1 MKNSLFC
8 LLLLAA
14 LAGCNSARRAV
25 TSGPSSGSAP
35 TLRPEGPTLVCKSK
49 FLDNGSSV
57 RVYLSIDP
65 GREVALSQFSS
76 QFVINYS
83 LLPELA
89 SKTVMQSG
97 GVALKPGETL
107 IRQGSWYTVWF
118 DLPKPQGRE
127 LYTAVVLA
135 DINDQTAARRIQH
148 DLTLRL
154 QSGKVSDYF
163 GLFDKTGQ
171 VPRLLHYQKTGDTLQ
186 LRSLV
191 GQDTTFRVFHY
202 RYEFDAALSPIN
214 TEPRRPTRALYTD
227 STFTVRANAAF
238 TLPQEGLYYFVRDTT
253 ESFGI
258 GVLSVDDRYPRV
270 TRPDKLTRP
279 LIYMSTN
286 QEYVDLVT
294 ARDKEFKKALDR
306 YWLSMN
312 SGNQQTAKRTIRAYY
327 RRVEQANRL
336 FTTYKEGWKT
346 DRGMVYIIMGPPNRL
361 QRGKDKEVWV
371 YNRRSSQFSEINF
384 TFNKRANQFVEDHY
398 ELSRFVEFQPIW
410 YPAVEAWRN
419 GEVDQ

>member
-1 MKNSLFC
+1 MKNTFVFI
-8 LLLLAA
+8 LLLAA
-14 LAGCNSARRAV
+14 LTGCAPSRRPV
-25 TSGPSSGSAP
+25 TNGPSSGSAP
-35 TLRPEGPTLVCKSK
+35 TLRSEGPTLVCKSK

-65 GREVALSQFSS
+65 GREVALSQFPS

-89 SKTVMQSG
+89 SKAVMQSG

-107 IRQGSWYTVWF
+107 FRQGSWYTVWF
-118 DLPKPQGRE
+118 DLPKPQTKD

-135 DINDQTAARRIQH
+135 DINDQTAGHRIQH
-148 DLTLRL
+148 DLPVRF
-154 QSGKVSDYF
+154 QSGKVGDYF
-163 GLFDKTGQ
+163 SVFDKNGL
-171 VPRLLHYQKTGDTLQ
+171 VPRMHHYQATGDTLQ
-186 LRSLV
+186 LRSLS
-191 GQDTTFRVFHY
+191 GKDTTFRVFHY
-202 RYEFDAALSPIN
+202 SYQFAAALSPIN

-238 TLPQEGLYYFVRDTT
+238 TLPREGLYYFVRDTT

-258 GVLSVDDRYPRV
+258 GLLSVDDRYPRV

-286 QEYVDLVT
+286 QEYVDLLN

-306 YWLSMN
+306 YWLAMN
-312 SGNQQTAKRTIRAYY
+312 SGNQQTAKRTVRAYY

-346 DRGMVYIIMGPPNRL
+346 DKGMVYIIMGPPNRI